1 MKYKFTEV
9 LNDLVNYFLLGDI
22 QLLEEWKRETTFR
35 IIWQWNLQQLKVR
48 KRLFP

>member
-22 QLLEEWKRETTFR
+22 QLLEKGKQPFG
-35 IIWQWNLQQLKVR
+35 
-48 KRLFP
+48 